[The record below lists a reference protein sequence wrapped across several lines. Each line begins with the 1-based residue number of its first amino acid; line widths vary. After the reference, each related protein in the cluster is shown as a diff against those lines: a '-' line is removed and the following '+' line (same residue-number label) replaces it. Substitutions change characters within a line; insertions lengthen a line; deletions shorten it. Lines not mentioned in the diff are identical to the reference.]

1 MADHSLLIIL
11 GNQLFP
17 VEEIKKTKIKKV
29 FMKEDLGLCTNYR
42 HHKLKIFFFL
52 SSMRQ
57 NRDYLLEN
65 GFEVIYHSIDDQS
78 FDVDFLKTLDQEIKE
93 NSISDLGYF
102 EIEDNE
108 FNDRFKSFLKEKKIK
123 TNEFLSPMFLCSK
136 TEFKD
141 FFGNKSLRMASF
153 YQMMRKKYDLLMDG
167 EINPRVVNG
176 PLMLKIEKN
185 FQRILK
191 FQFYQNLKLLILNL
205 N

>member
-17 VEEIKKTKIKKV
+17 IEEIKRTKIKKV

-57 NRDYLLEN
+57 YRDYLIEN
-65 GFEVIYHSIDDQS
+65 GYEVIYHSIDDQS

-102 EIEDNE
+102 EIEDDE
-108 FNDRFKSFLKEKKIK
+108 FND
-123 TNEFLSPMFLCSK
+123 LS
-136 TEFKD
+136 
-141 FFGNKSLRMASF
+141 
-153 YQMMRKKYDLLMDG
+153 
-167 EINPRVVNG
+167 
-176 PLMLKIEKN
+176 
-185 FQRILK
+185 
-191 FQFYQNLKLLILNL
+191 LIHI
-205 N
+205 